1 MLASQPPFSGERPIH
16 GPKSHRRPLQPKNQS
31 ATAIINAAQPK
42 PCPAKIPL
50 LDTSNK
56 ENVPPSYSTPVKEC
70 CFEAEAIDPS
80 LADELTAVREKL
92 ERLRSEEARN
102 EKVLRERGLM
112 LDLEMKEII
121 NRGEMQK
128 QLELE
133 VDRLYR
139 LKEIKLAC
147 MRVSRLR
154 SLRDKEEEKKIKQDQ
169 VYIQGRE
176 SLNSEAA
183 AAVASTNQFD
193 F

>member
-1 MLASQPPFSGERPIH
+1 MLPPFSGEQ

-31 ATAIINAAQPK
+31 EPTINVAQPK
-42 PCPAKIPL
+42 PFPAKMSV
-50 LDTSNK
+50 LDISNK
-56 ENVPPSYSTPVKEC
+56 ENVPPFYSTPVKKETD
-70 CFEAEAIDPS
+70 IVDPS
-80 LADELTAVREKL
+80 LGDELNAIREKL
-92 ERLRSEEARN
+92 ERLRSEEVRN

-112 LDLEMKEII
+112 LDLEMKEIV

-154 SLRDKEEEKKIKQDQ
+154 PLRDKEEEKKMKQDQ
-169 VYIQGRE
+169 
-176 SLNSEAA
+176 LNK
-183 AAVASTNQFD
+183 ASIRAYT
-193 F
+193 